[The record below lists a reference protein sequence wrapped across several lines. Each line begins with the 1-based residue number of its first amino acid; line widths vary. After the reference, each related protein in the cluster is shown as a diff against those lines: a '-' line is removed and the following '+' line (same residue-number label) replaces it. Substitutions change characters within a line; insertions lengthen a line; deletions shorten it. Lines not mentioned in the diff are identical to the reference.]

1 MTVSRSASRFS
12 QVGAVSCVHRTPT
25 TLPTMRPTAKTGL
38 KASPTKEVIGV
49 DQSISRLT
57 PSSRMAAMMFR
68 WPSRL
73 SMCAYENFVENSQG
87 ADDGVRSGDG
97 GLNLVGLVQFAR

>member
-1 MTVSRSASRFS
+1 
-12 QVGAVSCVHRTPT
+12 
-25 TLPTMRPTAKTGL
+25 MRPTAKTGL

-73 SMCAYENFVENSQG
+73 SMCAYENFVETARALMTVSDRG
-87 ADDGVRSGDG
+87 WR
-97 GLNLVGLVQFAR
+97 LNLVRLVQFAR